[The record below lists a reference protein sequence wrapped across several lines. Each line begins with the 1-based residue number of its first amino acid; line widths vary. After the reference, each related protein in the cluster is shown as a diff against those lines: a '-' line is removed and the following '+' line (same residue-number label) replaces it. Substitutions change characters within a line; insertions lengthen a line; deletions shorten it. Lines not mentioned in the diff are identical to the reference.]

1 MSGKRIKNVIRWA
14 VIIFAALLFLAVM
27 GFRGWRKRT
36 FQDFRIPET
45 VQVDDSTY
53 FFQDVTA
60 LMHLLVG
67 KDSALV
73 IDTGFGLANLKEAV
87 NRLTDKPVKVINTHG
102 HFDHTHGNWQFGG
115 AMVSYKDLE
124 TISRHDDAAYLYD
137 NFLGNPFMKLLIGKK
152 AVARVCNQPK
162 ADYRPLPESMT
173 LDLGGGRII
182 RLYEIPGHTPGSIA
196 LLDVKYHRLYTG
208 DMFCSGGVLLQL
220 PESTDVET
228 YLQSVRYTRQICQE
242 NGVQEIF
249 PSHPECPLA
258 VSVLDDFEAAAL
270 RYLHNERSEKE
281 IENKTSAY
289 GSAIINVKQ

>member
-1 MSGKRIKNVIRWA
+1 MKKRRCIIVLA
-14 VIIFAALLFLAVM
+14 VIAALLGITVALFQ
-27 GFRGWRKRT
+27 GWRKKT
-36 FQDFRIPET
+36 FQSFRVPEA
-45 VQVDDSTY
+45 VEVDDSTY
-53 FFQDVTA
+53 YFQDVTA

-73 IDTGFGLANLKEAV
+73 IDTGFGLVNLKEAV

-115 AMVSYKDLE
+115 AMASYKDLE
-124 TISRHDDAAYLYD
+124 TISRHDDATYLYD
-137 NFLGNPFMKLLIGKK
+137 NFLGNPLMKLLIGKK
-152 AVARVCNQPK
+152 AVIRVCNQPK

-208 DMFCSGGVLLQL
+208 DMFCSGGVLLQF

-242 NGVQEIF
+242 NGVEEIF
-249 PSHPECPLA
+249 PSHPECPLP

-289 GSAIINVKQ
+289 GCASITVKQ

>member
-1 MSGKRIKNVIRWA
+1 MSGTSFRIVVRWA
-14 VIIFAALLFLAVM
+14 VIIVAALLFLTVV
-27 GFRGWRKRT
+27 GFRGWRKHT
-36 FQDFRIPET
+36 FLDFRIPEAI
-45 VQVDDSTY
+45 QVDDSTY
-53 FFQDVTA
+53 SFRDVTA
-60 LMHLLVG
+60 MMHLLVG
-67 KDSALV
+67 KDTALV
-73 IDTGFGLANLKEAV
+73 IDTGFGLVNLKEAV
-87 NRLTDKPVKVINTHG
+87 NQLTDKPVKVINTHG

-137 NFLGNPFMKLLIGKK
+137 NFLGNPFMKLLLGKK
-152 AVARVCNQPK
+152 TVDRVCYQPK
-162 ADYRPLPESMT
+162 AEYRPLPESMT

-196 LLDVKYHRLYTG
+196 LLDVRYHRLYTG

-242 NGVQEIF
+242 NGVKEIF

-270 RYLHNERSEKE
+270 RYLHNERSKKE
-281 IENKTSAY
+281 IDNKTSIVGRAQL
-289 GSAIINVKQ
+289 NVRD

>member
-1 MSGKRIKNVIRWA
+1 MKKRRCIIVLA
-14 VIIFAALLFLAVM
+14 VIAALLGITVALFQ
-27 GFRGWRKRT
+27 GWRKKT
-36 FQDFRIPET
+36 FQSFRVPEAAR
-45 VQVDDSTY
+45 VDDSTY
-53 FFQDVTA
+53 CFRDVTA

-73 IDTGFGLANLKEAV
+73 IDTGFGLVNLKEAV

-242 NGVQEIF
+242 NGVDEIF
-249 PSHPECPLA
+249 PSHPECPLP
-258 VSVLDDFEAAAL
+258 VSMLDDFENAAL
-270 RYLHNERSEKE
+270 RYLNQERTEKE
-281 IENKTSAY
+281 IDSKTSVY
-289 GSAIINVKQ
+289 GGAQLNVKD